1 MDPSTAAPIV
11 WFGWFRA
18 DILLEYK
25 DLFLQGAWMTLRVT
39 VACVLMGAAW
49 GLCLALARLAHPRYA
64 PWTWLARFGLRW
76 PATVYVSFF
85 RGTPLF
91 VQILLIHFAVMPL
104 FIHPVNGLIIS
115 GDLARTLKQEHGA
128 LISGVVALT
137 LNSAA
142 YISEVFRAGILSISR
157 GQFDAGRSLGMR
169 PAQVMRYV
177 VLPQAF
183 RRMLPPLGNN
193 AIALLKDTSL
203 VSAIGLAEMA
213 YAART
218 VAGAYARYWEP
229 YLAISFAYWVMTLVL
244 TTGLRRLENHLR
256 RSEAA

>member
-1 MDPSTAAPIV
+1 MEPIV

-25 DLFLQGAWMTLRVT
+25 SLFIEGAWMTLRMT
-39 VACVLMGAAW
+39 VVCVLLGASW
-49 GLCLALARLAHPRYA
+49 GLCLALARLAQPRHA
-64 PWTWLARFGLRW
+64 PWTWMARFFLRW
-76 PATVYVSFF
+76 PSTVYVSFF

-104 FIHPVNGLIIS
+104 FIHPTTGLFVT
-115 GDLARTLKQEHGA
+115 GDLARELKQEHGA
-128 LISGVVALT
+128 LISGIVALT

-142 YISEVFRAGILSISR
+142 YISEVFRAGIQSISR
-157 GQFDAGRSLGMR
+157 GQVDAGRSLGFTH
-169 PAQVMRYV
+169 AQVMRYV

-203 VSAIGLAEMA
+203 VSAIGLAELA

-218 VAGAYARYWEP
+218 VAGAYSRYWEP
-229 YLAISFAYWVMTLVL
+229 YLAISVVYWLMTLAL
-244 TTGLRRLENHLR
+244 TTMLRRLEHRLA
-256 RSEAA
+256 RSDRG

>member
-1 MDPSTAAPIV
+1 MEPIV
-11 WFGWFRA
+11 WFGWFRL

-25 DLFLQGAWMTLRVT
+25 SLFIEGAWMTLRMT
-39 VACVLMGAAW
+39 VLCVLLGASW
-49 GLCLALARLAHPRYA
+49 GLCLALARLAQARHA
-64 PWTWLARFGLRW
+64 PWSWMARVFLRW
-76 PATVYVSFF
+76 PSTVYVSFF

-104 FIHPVNGLIIS
+104 FIHPTTGLIVT
-115 GDLARTLKQEHGA
+115 GELARTLKQEHGA
-128 LISGVVALT
+128 LISGIVALT

-142 YISEVFRAGILSISR
+142 YISEVFRAGIQSIAR
-157 GQFDAGRSLGMR
+157 GQVDAGRSLGFTQ
-169 PAQVMRYV
+169 AQAMRYV

-203 VSAIGLAEMA
+203 VSAIGLAELA

-218 VAGAYARYWEP
+218 VAGAYGRYWEP
-229 YLAISFAYWVMTLVL
+229 YLAISLIYWLMTLAL
-244 TTGLRRLENHLR
+244 TTMLRRLEYRLA
-256 RSEAA
+256 RSDRG

>member
-1 MDPSTAAPIV
+1 MDPTTAAPIV
-11 WFGWFRA
+11 WFGWFRV

-25 DLFLQGAWMTLRVT
+25 ELFFQGAWMTLRMT
-39 VACVLMGAAW
+39 VACVLMGSLW
-49 GLCLALARLAHPRYA
+49 GLCLALARLARPQHA
-64 PWTWLARFGLRW
+64 PWRWLARFGLRW
-76 PATVYVSFF
+76 PATIYVSFF

-104 FIHPVNGLIIS
+104 FIHPSTGLLIT
-115 GDLARTLKQEHGA
+115 GELARSLKQEHGA
-128 LISGVVALT
+128 LISGLVALT

-142 YISEVFRAGILSISR
+142 YISEVFRAGIQSIAR
-157 GQFDAGRSLGMR
+157 GQTDAGKSLGMR
-169 PAQVMRYV
+169 PMQVMRYV

-229 YLAISFAYWVMTLVL
+229 YLAISLAYWLMTLAL
-244 TTGLRRLENHLR
+244 TTGLRKLEIHLH
-256 RSEAA
+256 RSERA

>member
-1 MDPSTAAPIV
+1 MEPIV
-11 WFGWFRA
+11 WFGWFRV

-25 DLFLQGAWMTLRVT
+25 DLFIEGAWMTLRMT
-39 VACVLMGAAW
+39 VVCVLLGATW
-49 GLCLALARLAHPRYA
+49 GLCLALARLAQARHA
-64 PWTWLARFGLRW
+64 PWSWMARFFLRW
-76 PATVYVSFF
+76 PSTVYVSFF

-104 FIHPVNGLIIS
+104 FIHPTTGLIVT
-115 GDLARTLKQEHGA
+115 GELARTLKQEHGA
-128 LISGVVALT
+128 LISGIVALT

-142 YISEVFRAGILSISR
+142 YISEVFRAGIQSIAR
-157 GQFDAGRSLGMR
+157 GQVDAGRSLGFT

-203 VSAIGLAEMA
+203 VSAIGLAELA

-229 YLAISFAYWVMTLVL
+229 YLAISLVYWLMTLAL
-244 TTGLRRLENHLR
+244 TTGLRRLEHRLA
-256 RSEAA
+256 RSDRG

>member
-1 MDPSTAAPIV
+1 MEPIV

-25 DLFLQGAWMTLRVT
+25 DLFIEGAWMTLRMT
-39 VACVLMGAAW
+39 VVCVLLGATW
-49 GLCLALARLAHPRYA
+49 GLCLALARLAQARHA
-64 PWTWLARFGLRW
+64 PWSWMARFFLRW
-76 PATVYVSFF
+76 PSTVYVSFF

-104 FIHPVNGLIIS
+104 FIHPTTGLIVT
-115 GDLARTLKQEHGA
+115 GELARTLKQEHGA
-128 LISGVVALT
+128 LISGIVALT

-142 YISEVFRAGILSISR
+142 YISEVFRAGIQSIAR
-157 GQFDAGRSLGMR
+157 GQLDAGRSLGFTHG
-169 PAQVMRYV
+169 QVMRYV

-203 VSAIGLAEMA
+203 VSAIGLAELA

-229 YLAISFAYWVMTLVL
+229 YLAISLVYWLMTLAL
-244 TTGLRRLENHLR
+244 TTGLRRLEHRLA
-256 RSEAA
+256 RSDRG

>member
-1 MDPSTAAPIV
+1 MDQPV
-11 WFGWFRA
+11 LWFGWFRP
-18 DILLEYK
+18 DILVEYRQ
-25 DLFLQGAWMTLRVT
+25 LFIDGALTTLYMTIG
-39 VACVLMGAAW
+39 CVLMGGLW
-49 GLCLALARLAHPRYA
+49 GLCLALARLANARHA
-64 PWTWLARFGLRW
+64 PWSWITRFLLRW

-91 VQILLIHFAVMPL
+91 VQILLMHFAVMPL
-104 FIHPVNGLIIS
+104 FIHPTSGLFIT
-115 GDLARTLKQEHGA
+115 GELARTLKQEHGA

-142 YISEVFRAGILSISR
+142 YISEVFRAGIQSISR

-169 PAQVMRYV
+169 PHQVMRYI

-203 VSAIGLAEMA
+203 VSAIGLAELA

-229 YLAISFAYWVMTLVL
+229 YLAISLVYWLMTLAL
-244 TTGLRRLENHLR
+244 TGMLRRLEHRLA
-256 RSEAA
+256 RSDRGA

>member
-1 MDPSTAAPIV
+1 MEPIV
-11 WFGWFRA
+11 WFGWFRW
-18 DILLEYK
+18 DILVEYK
-25 DLFLQGAWMTLRVT
+25 DLFWQGAWVTLRMTIV
-39 VACVLMGAAW
+39 CVLLGASW
-49 GLCLALARLAHPRYA
+49 GLCLALARLAHARHA
-64 PWTWLARFGLRW
+64 PWSWVTRFFLRW

-104 FIHPVNGLIIS
+104 FIHPANGLLVT

-142 YISEVFRAGILSISR
+142 YISEVFRAGIQSISR
-157 GQFDAGRSLGMR
+157 GQFDAGRSLGFT

-229 YLAISFAYWVMTLVL
+229 YLAISLIYWIMTLAL
-244 TTGLRRLENHLR
+244 ATGLRRLEHRLS
-256 RSEAA
+256 RSERA

>member
-1 MDPSTAAPIV
+1 MEPIV
-11 WFGWFRA
+11 WFGWFRV

-25 DLFLQGAWMTLRVT
+25 DLFLQGAWMTLRMT
-39 VACVLMGAAW
+39 VVCVLLGSSW
-49 GLCLALARLAHPRYA
+49 GLCLAIARLANARHA
-64 PWTWLARFGLRW
+64 PWTWVTRYLLRW

-91 VQILLIHFAVMPL
+91 VQILLIHFAVMPV
-104 FIHPVNGLIIS
+104 FIHPTSGLLIT
-115 GDLARTLKQEHGA
+115 GDLARELKQEHGA
-128 LISGVVALT
+128 LISGIVALT

-142 YISEVFRAGILSISR
+142 YISEVFRAGIQSISK
-157 GQFDAGRSLGMR
+157 GQVDAGRSIGFT

-193 AIALLKDTSL
+193 AISLLKDTSL
-203 VSAIGLAEMA
+203 VSAIGLAELA

-229 YLAISFAYWVMTLVL
+229 YLAISVIYWLMTLAL
-244 TTGLRRLENHLR
+244 ATMLRRLEYRLA
-256 RSEAA
+256 RSDRG

>member
-1 MDPSTAAPIV
+1 MEPV
-11 WFGWFRA
+11 EWFGWFRP
-18 DILLEYK
+18 DILVEYK
-25 DLFLQGAWMTLRVT
+25 DLFIQGAWMTLGVT
-39 VACVLMGAAW
+39 VVCVLLGGSW
-49 GLCLALARLAHPRYA
+49 GLVLALARLANARHA
-64 PWTWLARFGLRW
+64 PLSWVCRFLLRW

-91 VQILLIHFAVMPL
+91 VQILLMHFAVMPL
-104 FIHPVNGLIIS
+104 FIHPSS
-115 GDLARTLKQEHGA
+115 GWLVTGDFARTLKQEHGA
-128 LISGVVALT
+128 LISGIVALT

-142 YISEVFRAGILSISR
+142 YISEVFRAGIQSIAR
-157 GQFDAGRSLGMR
+157 GQSDAGRSLGFT
-169 PAQVMRYV
+169 PGQVMRYV

-203 VSAIGLAEMA
+203 ISAIGLAEMA

-229 YLAISFAYWVMTLVL
+229 YLAIALAYWVMTLAL
-244 TTGLRRLENHLR
+244 TGALRRLENHLA
-256 RSEAA
+256 RSDRV

>member
-1 MDPSTAAPIV
+1 MEPIV
-11 WFGWFRA
+11 WFGWFRV

-25 DLFLQGAWMTLRVT
+25 DLFLQGAWMTLRMT
-39 VACVLMGAAW
+39 VVCVLLGSSW
-49 GLCLALARLAHPRYA
+49 GLCLAIARLANARHA
-64 PWTWLARFGLRW
+64 PWTWVTRYLLRW
-76 PATVYVSFF
+76 PSTVYVSFF

-91 VQILLIHFAVMPL
+91 VQILLIHFAVMPV
-104 FIHPVNGLIIS
+104 FIHPTSGLLIT
-115 GDLARTLKQEHGA
+115 GDLARELKQEHGA
-128 LISGVVALT
+128 LISGIVALT

-142 YISEVFRAGILSISR
+142 YISEVFRAGIQSISK
-157 GQFDAGRSLGMR
+157 GQVDAGRSIGFT

-193 AIALLKDTSL
+193 AISLLKDTSL
-203 VSAIGLAEMA
+203 VSAIGLAELA

-229 YLAISFAYWVMTLVL
+229 YLAISVIYWLMTLAL
-244 TTGLRRLENHLR
+244 ATMLRRLEYRLA
-256 RSEAA
+256 RSDRG

>member
-1 MDPSTAAPIV
+1 MDAQQPILL
-11 WFGWFRA
+11 FGWFRW
-18 DILLEYK
+18 DILVEYK
-25 DLFLQGAWMTLRVT
+25 ELFWQGAWMTVRMT
-39 VACVLMGAAW
+39 VVCVLLGASW
-49 GLCLALARLAHPRYA
+49 GLCLALARLAQPQHA

-76 PATVYVSFF
+76 PATAYVSFF

-91 VQILLIHFAVMPL
+91 VQILLIHFAVMPV
-104 FIHPVNGLIIS
+104 FIHPATGLLIS
-115 GDLARTLKQEHGA
+115 GDLARELKQEHGA
-128 LISGVVALT
+128 LISGIVALT

-142 YISEVFRAGILSISR
+142 YISEVFRAGIQSISR
-157 GQFDAGRSLGMR
+157 GQVDAGRSLGFTA
-169 PAQVMRYV
+169 AQTMRYV

-203 VSAIGLAEMA
+203 VSAIGLAELA

-229 YLAISFAYWVMTLVL
+229 YLAISVIYWCMTFLL
-244 TTGLRRLENHLR
+244 TVGLRQLEHRLA
-256 RSEAA
+256 RSDRGH

>member
-1 MDPSTAAPIV
+1 MDPSTATPIV

-39 VACVLMGAAW
+39 VVCVLMGMVW
-49 GLCLALARLAHPRYA
+49 GLCLALARLAHPRHA

-91 VQILLIHFAVMPL
+91 VQILLIHFAVMPV

-115 GDLARTLKQEHGA
+115 GELARTLKQEHGA

-142 YISEVFRAGILSISR
+142 YISEVFRAGIQSISR

-169 PAQVMRYV
+169 PTQVMRYV

-229 YLAISFAYWVMTLVL
+229 YLAISAAYWVMTLVL